1 MERLVLD
8 FILLVAF
15 LAVSALLCG
24 AEAAYFSLSRLG
36 TTHLEPEES
45 PGHAMLAR
53 VLRDPHDL
61 LITLLVG
68 ITLVNIAAS
77 ALATQVATMLF
88 GSRGIAVAIP
98 VMIFLI
104 VVFGEVLPMTIAVG
118 MPHRFGLLVAR
129 PVLAFRWLFTPV
141 RLLLGAFTRVVSQAA
156 GAEGTAKAAITEA
169 ELRTLVEVGHQEGVV
184 QRTEREMIHGVF
196 ELGET
201 TVAEVMVPRT
211 DVFGLDV
218 ATPADRLLPAVRAN
232 LHHRVP
238 IFEGSLDH
246 VVGILEV
253 KDLLPHYAGLP
264 PGFDLRA
271 HLAPPHFVPQSK
283 RTDALLREFKAK
295 KLQTAIVVDEY
306 GGTAGLVTLEDI
318 LEEVVGE
325 IRDEFE
331 SEERLAQPVD
341 GRTWRVA
348 AKMAIGDF
356 NAVTGLAISD
366 EHFDTV
372 GGWVLDLF
380 GRVPHRGESVETHGA
395 RVTVETTHRTRILQ
409 VLVRLPGPGPAGPP
423 AGPGAAPPP
432 PPAGDADAPES
443 QP

>member
-8 FILLVAF
+8 GILLAVF
-15 LAVSALLCG
+15 LAISALLCG

-45 PGHAMLAR
+45 PGHALLTR
-53 VLRDPHDL
+53 VMRDPHDL

-77 ALATQVATMLF
+77 ALATQVATLVF
-88 GSRGIAVAIP
+88 GTRGIVIAIP
-98 VMIFLI
+98 VMVFLI
-104 VVFGEVLPMTIAVG
+104 VVFGEVLPMTVAVG

-129 PVLAFRWLFTPV
+129 PVLAFRWLLTPV
-141 RLLLGAFTRVVSQAA
+141 RLLLGAFTRVVSRAA
-156 GAEGTAKAAITEA
+156 DGEGTTKAAITEA

-201 TVAEVMVPRT
+201 TVSEVMVPRT
-211 DVFGLDV
+211 DVFGVDV
-218 ATPADRLLPAVRAN
+218 ATPAERLLPAVRAN

-238 IFEGSLDH
+238 VFEGSLDH

-253 KDLLPHYAGLP
+253 KDLLPYYAGLP
-264 PGFDLRA
+264 SDFDLRA
-271 HLAPPHFVPQSK
+271 HLAVPHFVPQSK

-306 GGTAGLVTLEDI
+306 GGTAGMVTLEDI

-331 SEERLAQPVD
+331 SDERLAQPVD
-341 GRTWRVA
+341 PHTWRVA

-356 NAVTGLAISD
+356 NQVTGLAIPD

-380 GRVPHRGESVETHGA
+380 GRVPHRGESVEARGV

-409 VLVRLPGPGPAGPP
+409 VLVRLPGSDPAGAV

-432 PPAGDADAPES
+432 SPPEPAPEAR
-443 QP
+443 P